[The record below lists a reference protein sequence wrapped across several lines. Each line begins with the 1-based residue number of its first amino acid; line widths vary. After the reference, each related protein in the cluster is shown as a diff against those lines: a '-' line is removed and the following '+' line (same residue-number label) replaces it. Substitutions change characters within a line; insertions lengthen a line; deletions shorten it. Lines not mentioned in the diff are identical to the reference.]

1 MSDYMVEGVC
11 RYCGQVQVVKASEP
25 LEGNAAD
32 EWITRHC
39 KCEDAAKA
47 RTAEAMEERIEALL
61 NDCQSMGFKPENA
74 ETVEI
79 VTQIAHSVLA
89 EVIGNVALT
98 LPSGD
103 KLTIKAAKDDVSI
116 KRQQKRTMEG

>member
-1 MSDYMVEGVC
+1 MSDYMVEGMC

-47 RTAEAMEERIEALL
+47 RIAEVMEERIEALL
-61 NDCQSMGFKPENA
+61 NDCRAAGFAPESA
-74 ETVEI
+74 KTVEI
-79 VTQIAHSVLA
+79 VARIAYSVLNEA
-89 EVIGNVALT
+89 IDKVTLT

>member
-39 KCEDAAKA
+39 KCDEAAKA
-47 RTAEAMEERIEALL
+47 RIAEAMEERIEALL
-61 NDCQSMGFKPENA
+61 NACRVAGFEPESA

-79 VTQIAHSVLA
+79 VAQIAHSVLD
-89 EVIGNVALT
+89 EVIDKVTLT

-103 KLTIKAAKDDVSI
+103 KLTIKATKYDVSI